1 MKACVSLRADKAA
14 VFRSP
19 PRCNTGGKESVCGGV
34 LGTFFTQTP
43 ARYLQNPAPND
54 SV

>member
-19 PRCNTGGKESVCGGV
+19 PRCNTGVKESVCGGV